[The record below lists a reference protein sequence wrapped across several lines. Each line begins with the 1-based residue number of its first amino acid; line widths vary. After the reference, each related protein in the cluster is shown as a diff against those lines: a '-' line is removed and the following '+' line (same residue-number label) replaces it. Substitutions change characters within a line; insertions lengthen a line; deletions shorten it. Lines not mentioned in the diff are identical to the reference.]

1 MYDWPRIE
9 RTALQESRTGKTR
22 DLMDR
27 LDLDHLLLTTFD
39 TIRFVADY
47 RTMIIAEAFDWFAAV
62 VDREGESEIFVPWVD
77 EILSDPEPEMP
88 WIRALHPL
96 PSWTPALPHADFW
109 VRSLAAVL
117 QRRGAKRVGLEML
130 DGQLLIALR
139 QELSNVE
146 FVSIATELQD
156 LRLVKEP
163 IEVELLAGAS
173 RVNSRAAETAMDGAK
188 AGMLDFDV
196 LALAMESLQRDG
208 VEYLSHSLC
217 NVKRGSGTWFAV
229 GNELKDGD
237 AFFFD
242 IGCYGPGGY
251 ASDLART
258 GFVGEPPKEVQVA
271 YRRLLEAHHVGEE
284 AARPGVRASS
294 VHEAVN
300 GFLRAQKLPITPYSV
315 GHGVGLRACELPTI
329 HRADRMGRDQALEE
343 GMVISLEPETGVE
356 VNGRFVLLKV
366 EDNYVVERQG
376 LRRLTEAHYGM
387 AAGSR
392 AAPSGLK

>member
-1 MYDWPRIE
+1 
-9 RTALQESRTGKTR
+9 
-22 DLMDR
+22 
-27 LDLDHLLLTTFD
+27 
-39 TIRFVADY
+39 
-47 RTMIIAEAFDWFAAV
+47 
-62 VDREGESEIFVPWVD
+62 
-77 EILSDPEPEMP
+77 
-88 WIRALHPL
+88 
-96 PSWTPALPHADFW
+96 
-109 VRSLAAVL
+109 
-117 QRRGAKRVGLEML
+117 ML
-130 DGQLLIALR
+130 DGQLLETLR
-139 QELSNVE
+139 QELPDVG
-146 FVSIATELQD
+146 FTHVATELQD
-156 LRLVKEP
+156 LRLVKERV
-163 IEVELLAGAS
+163 ELELLAATS
-173 RVNSRAAETAMDGAK
+173 RVNSRAAEAAMDGAN

-196 LALAMESLQRDG
+196 LARAMESLQRDG

-217 NVKRGSGTWFAV
+217 NVRRGSGTWFAV
-229 GNELKDGD
+229 GNKLNNGD

-258 GFVGEPPKEVQVA
+258 SFVNEPPKKVQDA
-271 YRRLLEAHHVGEE
+271 YQRLLEAHHVGEE

-300 GFLRAQKLPITPYSV
+300 GFLLAHKLPITPYSV

-376 LRRLTEAHYGM
+376 LRRLTEAHYGTG
-387 AAGSR
+387 AVR
-392 AAPSGLK
+392 

>member
-1 MYDWPRIE
+1 MHDWPQVDRP
-9 RTALQESRTGKTR
+9 ALRQSRMGKTR
-22 DLMDR
+22 DLMKR
-27 LDLDHLLLTTFD
+27 LQLDHLLLTGFD
-39 TIRFVADY
+39 TIRFVTDY
-47 RTMIIAEAFDWFAAV
+47 RTLIIAEAFDWFAAV
-62 VDREGESEIFVPWVD
+62 VDQEGESEVLVPWVD
-77 EILSDPEPEMP
+77 EILSDPEPAMP
-88 WIRALHPL
+88 WIRTLHPL
-96 PSWTPALPHADFW
+96 PSWTPALPHAAFW
-109 VRSLAAVL
+109 VRSLASVL
-117 QRRGAKRVGLEML
+117 QRRGAQRVGLEML
-130 DGQLLIALR
+130 DAQLLSALQ
-139 QELSNVE
+139 QELPDVE
-146 FVSIATELQD
+146 FMHVATDLQD

-163 IEVELLAGAS
+163 VELELLAAAS
-173 RVNSRAAETAMDGAK
+173 HVNSRAAETAMDESK

-196 LALAMESLQRDG
+196 LALAMESLQGDG

-217 NVKRGSGTWFAV
+217 NVRRGSGTWFAV

-258 GFVGEPPKEVQVA
+258 GFIGEPPNEVQET

-294 VHEAVN
+294 VHDAIN
-300 GFLRAQKLPITPYSV
+300 GFLRTHRLPITPYSA

-329 HRADRMGRDQALEE
+329 HRADRMGRDQVLEE

-376 LRRLTEAHYGM
+376 LRRLTEAHYGIS
-387 AAGSR
+387 G
-392 AAPSGLK
+392 PSGVTR

>member
-1 MYDWPRIE
+1 MHDWPRFD
-9 RTALQESRTGKTR
+9 RTALRESRMGKTR
-22 DLMDR
+22 HLMDR
-27 LDLDHLLLTTFD
+27 LKLDHLLLTAFD
-39 TIRFVADY
+39 TIRFVTDY
-47 RTMIIAEAFDWFAAV
+47 RTLIIAEAFDWFAAV
-62 VDREGESEIFVPWVD
+62 VDRGGESEVFVPWVD

-96 PSWTPALPHADFW
+96 PSWTPAIPHAGFW
-109 VRSLAAVL
+109 VRSLVGAL
-117 QRRGAKRVGLEML
+117 RRRGAKHVGLDML
-130 DGQLLIALR
+130 DGQLLETLR
-139 QELSNVE
+139 QELPDVG
-146 FVSIATELQD
+146 FTHVATELQD
-156 LRLVKEP
+156 LRLVKERV
-163 IEVELLAGAS
+163 ELELLAATSG
-173 RVNSRAAETAMDGAK
+173 VNSRAAEAAMDGAN

-217 NVKRGSGTWFAV
+217 NVRRGSGTWFAV
-229 GNELKDGD
+229 GNKLNDGD
-237 AFFFD
+237 AYFFD

-258 GFVGEPPKEVQVA
+258 SFVNEPPKKVQEA
-271 YRRLLEAHHVGEE
+271 YQRLLEAHHVGEE

-300 GFLRAQKLPITPYSV
+300 GFLRAHKLPITPYSV

-329 HRADRMGRDQALEE
+329 YRADRMGRDQALEE

-366 EDNYVVERQG
+366 EDNYVVEGQG
-376 LRRLTEAHYGM
+376 LRRLSEAHYGT
-387 AAGSR
+387 GSFR
-392 AAPSGLK
+392 